1 MLNTHS
7 LTADSSPILQTCI
20 GTNRTS
26 YHHPSSQLS
35 LVTLLTHHAP
45 LHTPYTLELGADV
58 LADASLLSLATTDN
72 TAVHG
77 ARHAVLLLDVQ
88 LGEGVLYESAP
99 HCKTDARKRK
109 RRGYLSG
116 KTRPRCFSPGNASR
130 PYPTRSRPFP
140 QPLPCRRNDRSGC
153 SGRGSRDLF
162 PSWNDH
168 GFFKRVNPNA
178 QPGTHHATTNAQNG
192 HLPALERH
200 AC

>member
-1 MLNTHS
+1 MQNSVIAILSKYIFNSAKHS
-7 LTADSSPILQTCI
+7 SRLTPVSSPILQTCV
-20 GTNRTS
+20 GTNRAS

-35 LVTLLTHHAP
+35 LVTLLTHHTP

-88 LGEGVLYESAP
+88 LGEGVLYQSAP
-99 HCKTDARKRK
+99 HCKTDARTRK

-140 QPLPCRRNDRSGC
+140 PASTLPTQRPQWVQRT
-153 SGRGSRDLF
+153 
-162 PSWNDH
+162 
-168 GFFKRVNPNA
+168 GF
-178 QPGTHHATTNAQNG
+178 T
-192 HLPALERH
+192 
-200 AC
+200 

>member
-1 MLNTHS
+1 MSALDNRLQNSVIAILSKYIFNSDAHLS
-7 LTADSSPILQTCI
+7 YVIPRSSPILQTHV

-88 LGEGVLYESAP
+88 LGEGVLYESVP

-130 PYPTRSRPFP
+130 PYPMRSFPVSPASTLPTQRP
-140 QPLPCRRNDRSGC
+140 QWVQRT
-153 SGRGSRDLF
+153 
-162 PSWNDH
+162 
-168 GFFKRVNPNA
+168 GF
-178 QPGTHHATTNAQNG
+178 T
-192 HLPALERH
+192 
-200 AC
+200 

>member
-1 MLNTHS
+1 MFALDNRLQNSVIAILSKYIFNSDAHLS
-7 LTADSSPILQTCI
+7 YVISDSSPIMQTRI
-20 GTNRTS
+20 GTNRAS

-35 LVTLLTHHAP
+35 LVTLLTHHAS
-45 LHTPYTLELGADV
+45 LHTSYTLELGADV
-58 LADASLLSLATTDN
+58 LADASLLSLATTNN

-130 PYPTRSRPFP
+130 PYPTRSHPVSPASTLPTQRP
-140 QPLPCRRNDRSGC
+140 QWVQRT
-153 SGRGSRDLF
+153 
-162 PSWNDH
+162 
-168 GFFKRVNPNA
+168 GF
-178 QPGTHHATTNAQNG
+178 T
-192 HLPALERH
+192 
-200 AC
+200 